1 MNTNANLLKNV
12 VLFKIELFD
21 VSWKKAVKKKTI
33 TESNTLCNQFQD
45 ISIYILDEIPQKK
58 CFILTHTKIINN
70 RSVIH
75 RII

>member
-1 MNTNANLLKNV
+1 M

-45 ISIYILDEIPQKK
+45 ISIYKLDEIP
-58 CFILTHTKIINN
+58 
-70 RSVIH
+70 
-75 RII
+75 